1 MVTKAKTEIKN
12 NVEEEIQIKM
22 KTTKQILKGLDTCF
36 GITKRSKE
44 VIKMYSD
51 YIKLYKNKKIKI
63 GNLNIILNCN
73 SNNYS
78 NIINVINS
86 ILFKEGIIQYTQ
98 YELLT
103 DVHFS
108 KNYNLNT
115 NCLYVVNDD
124 SLRDYKLEKF
134 VANNPTS
141 VFIVI
146 CNDNNL
152 KMIDNIRTKFTW
164 EISVKEPSVEEKIQY
179 IKDTIVQHGLIPR
192 VTSAELEAITCY
204 DLPTID
210 SFLITAIIGATK
222 KKLTYISKEELNI
235 IENPN
240 HNLGMKKLNN
250 LVGLADV
257 KEQVQQILNYVKVHK
272 ERGSLHTLNMVFK
285 GNPGTGKT
293 EVARI
298 IAEIF
303 ADNEILEGNFVE
315 VGRNDLVAGYVGQ
328 TAIKTQK
335 VIESALGGVLFI
347 DEAYSLL
354 SDDNYSKE
362 CISTLIKAMEDHR
375 NDLSVIMARL
385 STRNGRVVEI

>member
-1 MVTKAKTEIKN
+1 MVTKVKEEIKN
-12 NVEEEIQIKM
+12 NPEEEIKIKM
-22 KTTKQILKGLDTCF
+22 QSTKQILKGLDTCF

-51 YIKLYKNKKIKI
+51 YIKLYKKKKIKI

-124 SLRDYKLEKF
+124 SLRDYKLEKL

-141 VFIVI
+141 VFIVV
-146 CNDNNL
+146 CNENNL
-152 KMIDNIRTKFTW
+152 RMVDNIRNKFTW
-164 EISVKEPSVEEKIQY
+164 EIAVKEPSEEDKIQY
-179 IKDTIVQHGLIPR
+179 IKDTIIAHELTPK
-192 VTSAELEAITCY
+192 VTSAELQAITEY
-204 DLPTID
+204 DIETIE
-210 SFLITAIIGATK
+210 SLLITAILKANK

-250 LVGLADV
+250 LIGLAEV

-272 ERGSLHTLNMVFK
+272 ERGSLPMLSMVFK
-285 GNPGTGKT
+285 GNPGSGKT

-303 ADNEILEGNFVE
+303 ADNGILEGNFVE
-315 VGRNDLVAGYVGQ
+315 VGRNDLVAGYVR
-328 TAIKTQK
+328 TN
-335 VIESALGGVLFI
+335 S
-347 DEAYSLL
+347 
-354 SDDNYSKE
+354 N
-362 CISTLIKAMEDHR
+362 
-375 NDLSVIMARL
+375 
-385 STRNGRVVEI
+385 

>member
-1 MVTKAKTEIKN
+1 MVTKAKAEIKN

-22 KTTKQILKGLDTCF
+22 KTTKQILKGLDSCY

-63 GNLNIILNCN
+63 GNLNMILNCN

-78 NIINVINS
+78 NIVNVINK

-103 DVHFS
+103 DVHIS
-108 KNYNLNT
+108 KNYNINT
-115 NCLYVVNDD
+115 NALYVINDD
-124 SLRDYKLEKF
+124 GLKDYKVEKL
-134 VANNPTS
+134 VADNPSS
-141 VFIVI
+141 VFIVL
-146 CNDNNL
+146 CNENNSR
-152 KMIDNIRTKFTW
+152 MIDNIRSKFTW
-164 EISVKEPSVEEKIQY
+164 EISVKEPSAEEKIQY
-179 IKDTIVQHGLIPR
+179 IKDTIVEHGLTQR

-222 KKLTYISKEELNI
+222 KKLTYIGKEELNI

-240 HNLGMKKLNN
+240 HNQGMKKLNS

-272 ERGSLHTLNMVFK
+272 ERGSLPTLNMVFK

-293 EVARI
+293 ELARI

-315 VGRNDLVAGYVGQ
+315 VQRNDLVAGYVR
-328 TAIKTQK
+328 TN
-335 VIESALGGVLFI
+335 S
-347 DEAYSLL
+347 
-354 SDDNYSKE
+354 N
-362 CISTLIKAMEDHR
+362 
-375 NDLSVIMARL
+375 
-385 STRNGRVVEI
+385 

>member
-1 MVTKAKTEIKN
+1 MVTKTKVEIINNPEQEIK
-12 NVEEEIQIKM
+12 IKM
-22 KTTKQILKGLDTCF
+22 QTRKQILKGLDSCY

-63 GNLNIILNCN
+63 GNLNMILNCN

-78 NIINVINS
+78 NIVNVINS

-103 DVHFS
+103 DVHIS
-108 KNYNLNT
+108 KNYNINT
-115 NCLYVVNDD
+115 NALYVINDD
-124 SLRDYKLEKF
+124 GLKDYKLEKL
-134 VANNPTS
+134 VADNPTS
-141 VFIVI
+141 VFVVI
-146 CNDNNL
+146 CNENNS
-152 KMIDNIRTKFTW
+152 KMIDNIRNNFTW

-179 IKDTIVQHGLIPR
+179 IKDTIIKHGLTPK
-192 VTSAELEAITCY
+192 VTSAELEAITGY
-204 DLPTID
+204 DLATID
-210 SFLITAIIGATK
+210 SFLITAILKANK

-240 HNLGMKKLNN
+240 HNQGMKKLNS

-272 ERGSLHTLNMVFK
+272 ERGSLPTLNMVFK

-315 VGRNDLVAGYVGQ
+315 VGKNDLVAGY
-328 TAIKTQK
+328 
-335 VIESALGGVLFI
+335 LR
-347 DEAYSLL
+347 
-354 SDDNYSKE
+354 SDCN
-362 CISTLIKAMEDHR
+362 
-375 NDLSVIMARL
+375 
-385 STRNGRVVEI
+385 